1 MERGQCLQQMVL
13 EQWTSTCQKKTNLDT
28 DLALVM
34 KINSRWIT
42 ELNVKCSTLRM
53 LEANIGENLDDLG
66 FVNDF
71 SATTPRAG
79 FMKKELIS

>member
-1 MERGQCLQQMVL
+1 M
-13 EQWTSTCQKKTNLDT
+13 NLDT

-42 ELNVKCSTLRM
+42 ELNVECSTLRM

>member
-1 MERGQCLQQMVL
+1 MDIHMPKKK
-13 EQWTSTCQKKTNLDT
+13 KKTNLDT

-34 KINSRWIT
+34 KINSQWIT